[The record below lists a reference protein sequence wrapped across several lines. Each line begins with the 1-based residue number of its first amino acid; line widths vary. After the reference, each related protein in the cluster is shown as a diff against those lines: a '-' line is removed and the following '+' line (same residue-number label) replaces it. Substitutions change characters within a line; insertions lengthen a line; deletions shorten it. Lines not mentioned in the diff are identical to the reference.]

1 MQHHVALVASDA
13 WRNFSP
19 LLIGGEVL
27 SWKKKIQMV
36 AASWRDSSNN
46 GVND

>member
-19 LLIGGEVL
+19 LPIGGEVL
-27 SWKKKIQMV
+27 SQKTK
-36 AASWRDSSNN
+36 SGGSSFLARQQPQW
-46 GVND
+46 GE